1 MESIEHFC
9 DNRGDQNTSYI
20 EIWEKI
26 KLDETF
32 YLSAVWLLF
41 WQKPIFSFLQI
52 LNIISFV
59 NFLHSW

>member
-20 EIWEKI
+20 EIWTKI

-32 YLSAVWLLF
+32 Y
-41 WQKPIFSFLQI
+41 
-52 LNIISFV
+52 
-59 NFLHSW
+59 HT